1 MFNGD
6 KREIKKWVMKNVMKE
21 VKLQKIIFLLVIFAL
36 ISLSQYMSLA
46 FGTEKSSGNYVV
58 LLHGLGRTSKSMWIM
73 ERKLADHGFS
83 VINLDYPSRKYSIER
98 LSGYLGN
105 MIHSLCTDKKKKIHF
120 VTHSFGGIILRCYL
134 KENQV
139 KNIGRVVML
148 SPPNQGSELV
158 DNFEENIFFE
168 IATGPSGKQLG
179 TKSSSIPNTIGPV
192 NFDLGIIAGNRSA
205 NPIYSRL
212 IPGADDGKVSVNRS
226 KVEGMADFLVV
237 SHSHT
242 FIMNSPEVIK
252 QVIHFLEEGRFDK
265 HKGVDFKIKGSIK

>member
-1 MFNGD
+1 
-6 KREIKKWVMKNVMKE
+6 
-21 VKLQKIIFLLVIFAL
+21 
-36 ISLSQYMSLA
+36 
-46 FGTEKSSGNYVV
+46 
-58 LLHGLGRTSKSMWIM
+58 
-73 ERKLADHGFS
+73 
-83 VINLDYPSRKYSIER
+83 
-98 LSGYLGN
+98 

-134 KENQV
+134 RENQV

-158 DNFEENIFFE
+158 DNFEENIFFK

-192 NFDLGIIAGNRSA
+192 NFDLGIIAGNRST

-212 IPGADDGKVSVNRS
+212 IPGADDGKVSVDRS
-226 KVEGMADFLVV
+226 RIKGMADFLVV

-252 QVIHFLEEGRFDK
+252 QVIHFLEKGRFDK
-265 HKGVDFKIKGSIK
+265 LRKGRGDKKIQKSK